1 MIFFLL
7 NLAEHYWRMGT
18 DNLLF
23 IPVHSSLGTNTY
35 AALGSSMTVSTL
47 QFPET
52 ERGISEK

>member
-1 MIFFLL
+1 
-7 NLAEHYWRMGT
+7 MGT